1 MKTKTVIPKHVAE
14 WIERCKENELTITQA
29 LYRSPKFFE
38 DMDNAKKLIKDYEN
52 AIALLSRVVERGGAR

>member
-1 MKTKTVIPKHVAE
+1 MPVFLNTEDLNSPLGCLENTLDIIKNFYNE
-14 WIERCKENELTITQA
+14 ER
-29 LYRSPKFFE
+29 FE

>member
-1 MKTKTVIPKHVAE
+1 MPVFFNTEDLNSPLGSLENTLDIIKNFYNE
-14 WIERCKENELTITQA
+14 ER
-29 LYRSPKFFE
+29 FE

>member
-1 MKTKTVIPKHVAE
+1 MPVFLNTEDLNSPLGCLENTLDIIKNYYNE
-14 WIERCKENELTITQA
+14 ER
-29 LYRSPKFFE
+29 FE

>member
-1 MKTKTVIPKHVAE
+1 MPEFLKTEEFSSPLESLESTLDVIKSLYNE
-14 WIERCKENELTITQA
+14 ER
-29 LYRSPKFFE
+29 FE